1 MSEPIQSISQG
12 NYILA
17 TQQEVSHDNT
27 LSGNG
32 TSASPLG
39 VDSPWIDI
47 TTACILGAYAGNL
60 SVYANPAARICW
72 LAGAFSPIN
81 TGNFLTVPVEY
92 KWLTRFE
99 AANHAGHYL
108 DFNTVGDGN
117 VASVRD
123 GAGTYWSQ
131 TIMWGY

>member
-1 MSEPIQSISQG
+1 MSEPIQAIATN
-12 NYILA
+12 NYLLA

-39 VDSPWIDI
+39 VNSPWIDI
-47 TTACILGAYAGNL
+47 TTACTLGAHVGNC

-72 LAGAFSPIN
+72 LAGAFSPTN

-92 KWLTRFE
+92 KWLTYFE
-99 AANHAGHYL
+99 AANPFNHYI
-108 DFNTVGDGN
+108 DFMTNGDGN

-131 TIMWGY
+131 TIMWAY